1 MNVKVPKDYE
11 HILSLSPSLSSIYYT
26 TVYVESKV
34 GHIKYIWKT
43 NIYQHLFLN
52 AHCYIHGLHW
62 HLNIYKVTVFILIK
76 RQSHKIH
83 LLSMNIY
90 AFCGQVHHSGHFL
103 ALIYCKIWTI
113 WRHNSY
119 KSIRHVT
126 KLGRFFIHFLTVF
139 LQQEAETRFSVSH
152 PVTTLTGRFLGHITV
167 DVVSEMQLHGKIFS
181 ANN

>member
-1 MNVKVPKDYE
+1 MKNK
-11 HILSLSPSLSSIYYT
+11 HISAFI
-26 TVYVESKV
+26 
-34 GHIKYIWKT
+34 
-43 NIYQHLFLN
+43 LN

-62 HLNIYKVTVFILIK
+62 HLNIYKVTVFTLIK

-90 AFCGQVHHSGHFL
+90 VCILRSGTPLRQLVVSGHFL

-126 KLGRFFIHFLTVF
+126 KLRRFFIHFLPVF
-139 LQQEAETRFSVSH
+139 LQQEAETRFSVSQ
-152 PVTTLTGRFLGHITV
+152 PVTTLTGRFLGHITCRLWNATSWK
-167 DVVSEMQLHGKIFS
+167 DVHCTV
-181 ANN
+181 